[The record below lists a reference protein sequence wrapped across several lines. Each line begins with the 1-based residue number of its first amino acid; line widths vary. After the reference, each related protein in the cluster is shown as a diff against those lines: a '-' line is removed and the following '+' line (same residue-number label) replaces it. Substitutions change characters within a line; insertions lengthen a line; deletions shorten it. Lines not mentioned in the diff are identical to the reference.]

1 MTWPFSGP
9 PLDGLAALLAATIAA
24 IELTW
29 ATRVLACF
37 AGLNTLAARAG
48 RIVMRADVSEWAKE
62 QAMRLMSAKLLA
74 HSLRGAVLLAVVAS
88 PFAVAWTLD
97 ALCPFGLRQAYVD
110 WPARIGLLVLSV
122 VYVVIRR
129 RFRHPKAQSQTES
142 QTALAPR
149 FERDHFERVW
159 QRLALGNRAVVDVTF
174 DMERAAFAP
183 WPESTEA
190 ADAPVFIAGLARAG
204 TTILTRL
211 LHEQHEMASLT
222 YRDLPFPLA
231 PNGWAAVSARLQR
244 RVERAERGH
253 GDGIVH
259 DLDSAEAI
267 EEVFWRHHEG
277 SRYASSTGLSPT
289 PPLPATLA
297 AFRAYVGLVRRRNGG
312 ARYLSKNNANVLRL
326 AALAEAFPS
335 AVVVHPFR
343 TPLQQAQSLLRQHR
357 LARQL
362 AQTDPYRGEFMGW
375 LGHHEF
381 GADQRPFLFP
391 AAPPPNGDR
400 DHIDYWLQLWIS
412 VHTALLAQPEPVRRR
427 QLFLD
432 YDALCAGAAGQ
443 ADRLT
448 AALGLDELALD
459 ALQAAPWRPV
469 DGVSQRLLERA
480 RAIHVG
486 LRVRSLQ
493 SAAGVVGRRDGLTA
507 ANLA

>member
-1 MTWPFSGP
+1 MTWSFPGP
-9 PLDGLAALLAATIAA
+9 PLGGLVALLAATTAA

-37 AGLNTLAARAG
+37 SGLNGLAARAG

-62 QAMRLMSAKLLA
+62 HAMRLMSAKLFA

-88 PFAVAWTLD
+88 PFVAAWAID
-97 ALCPFGLRQAYVD
+97 AIWPFGLRQAYVN

-129 RFRHPKAQSQTES
+129 RFRRPKAQGPAPAKE
-142 QTALAPR
+142 APR
-149 FERDHFERVW
+149 LERDHFERVW

-183 WPESTEA
+183 WPASTEA

-211 LHEQHEMASLT
+211 LHEQHDMASLT

-231 PNGWAAVSARLQR
+231 PNGWAAVSAQLQR

-277 SRYASSTGLSPT
+277 SRYAGPAGLSPT

-297 AFRAYVGLVRRRNGG
+297 AFRDYVGLVRRRNGG

-326 AALAEAFPS
+326 AALTEAFPS
-335 AVVVHPFR
+335 SVLVHPFR

-357 LARQL
+357 LAVEL
-362 AQTDPYRGEFMGW
+362 AQADPYRGAFMGW

-443 ADRLT
+443 AGRLT
-448 AALGLDELALD
+448 AALGIDDLALD
-459 ALQAAPWRPV
+459 ALRAAPWRPV

-493 SAAGVVGRRDGLTA
+493 SAAGVIGRSDGLRA

>member
-1 MTWPFSGP
+1 
-9 PLDGLAALLAATIAA
+9 
-24 IELTW
+24 
-29 ATRVLACF
+29 
-37 AGLNTLAARAG
+37 
-48 RIVMRADVSEWAKE
+48 
-62 QAMRLMSAKLLA
+62 
-74 HSLRGAVLLAVVAS
+74 
-88 PFAVAWTLD
+88 
-97 ALCPFGLRQAYVD
+97 
-110 WPARIGLLVLSV
+110 
-122 VYVVIRR
+122 
-129 RFRHPKAQSQTES
+129 
-142 QTALAPR
+142 
-149 FERDHFERVW
+149 
-159 QRLALGNRAVVDVTF
+159 
-174 DMERAAFAP
+174 
-183 WPESTEA
+183 
-190 ADAPVFIAGLARAG
+190 
-204 TTILTRL
+204 
-211 LHEQHEMASLT
+211 MASLT

-231 PNGWAAVSARLQR
+231 PNGWAAVSARLER
-244 RVERAERGH
+244 HVERAERGH

-277 SRYASSTGLSPT
+277 PRYTGPAGLSPI
-289 PPLPATLA
+289 PPLPATMT
-297 AFRAYVGLVRRRNGG
+297 AFRDYVGLVRRRNGG

-326 AALAEAFPS
+326 AALAEAFPA
-335 AVVVHPFR
+335 AVLVHPFR

-362 AQTDPYRGEFMGW
+362 ATEDPYRGEFMGW

-412 VHTALLAQPEPVRRR
+412 VHTALLAQPETVRRR

-432 YDALCAGAAGQ
+432 YDALCARAAGQ

-448 AALGLDELALD
+448 AALGLDDLALD
-459 ALQAAPWRPV
+459 DLQAAPWRPV

-493 SAAGVVGRRDGLTA
+493 SAFGVTRRGDGLRA
-507 ANLA
+507 INLA

>member
-1 MTWPFSGP
+1 VTGWLLG
-9 PLDGLAALLAATIAA
+9 GLIALLLATIAA

-37 AGLNTLAARAG
+37 AGLNRLAARAG
-48 RIVMRADVSEWAKE
+48 RIVMRGDVSEWAKE

-74 HSLRGAVLLAVVAS
+74 QSLRGAFLLCVVAS
-88 PFAVAWTLD
+88 PLLAAWACDTLW
-97 ALCPFGLRQAYVD
+97 PYGWHQAYVN
-110 WPARIGLLVLSV
+110 WPARIGLLVISV
-122 VYVVIRR
+122 IYVMVRR
-129 RFRHPKAQSQTES
+129 RFRGPKSHAPQMIRAKAQ
-142 QTALAPR
+142 TA
-149 FERDHFERVW
+149 ERTW
-159 QRLALGNRAVVDVTF
+159 QSLALGNRAVVDVTF

-183 WPESTEA
+183 WPQTAETT
-190 ADAPVFIAGLARAG
+190 DAPVFVTGLARAG

-211 LHEQHEMASLT
+211 LHEQHGMASLT

-231 PNGWAAVSARLQR
+231 PNGWAAVSARLDR
-244 RVERAERGH
+244 HVERAERGH
-253 GDGIVH
+253 GDGLSH

-277 SRYASSTGLSPT
+277 PRYSAPRGLSPV
-289 PPLPATLA
+289 PPLPETLT
-297 AFRAYVGLVRRRNGG
+297 AFRDYVGLVRRRNGG

-326 AALAEAFPS
+326 AALAETFPT
-335 AVVVHPFR
+335 AVLVHPFR

-357 LARQL
+357 LAQQL
-362 AQTDPYRGEFMGW
+362 AKDDPYRTAFMGW

-391 AAPPPNGDR
+391 AAPPPHGDR

-412 VHTALLAQPEPVRRR
+412 VHTALLAQPEAVRRR

-432 YDALCAGAAGQ
+432 YDALCAHAAGQ

-448 AALGLDELALD
+448 RALGVDELGLDGLKP
-459 ALQAAPWRPV
+459 APWRPV
-469 DGVSQRLLERA
+469 EGASQRLLERA
-480 RAIHVG
+480 RAVHVG

-493 SAAGVVGRRDGLTA
+493 PAAGVAPHRDGLA
-507 ANLA
+507 AAKLA

>member
-1 MTWPFSGP
+1 MTGL
-9 PLDGLAALLAATIAA
+9 PLGGLGALLVATIVA

-37 AGLNTLAARAG
+37 AGLNGLARRAG

-74 HSLRGAVLLAVVAS
+74 HSLRGALLLAVVAS
-88 PFAVAWTLD
+88 PFLVAWALD
-97 ALCPFGLRQAYVD
+97 ALWPYGLHQAYVN
-110 WPARIGLLVLSV
+110 WPARLGLLALSV
-122 VYVVIRR
+122 VYVMIRR
-129 RFRHPKAQSQTES
+129 RFRRPKTRAIAKTQAADAPAQC
-142 QTALAPR
+142 
-149 FERDHFERVW
+149 FERTW

-183 WPESTEA
+183 WPDSAES
-190 ADAPVFIAGLARAG
+190 ADAPVFVTGLARAG

-211 LHEQHEMASLT
+211 LHEQHGMASLT

-231 PNGWAAVSARLQR
+231 PNGWAAVSARLER
-244 RVERAERGH
+244 HVERTERGH
-253 GDGIVH
+253 GDGLVH

-277 SRYASSTGLSPT
+277 PRYAGPAGLSPT
-289 PPLPATLA
+289 PPLPETMA
-297 AFRAYVGLVRRRNGG
+297 AFRDYVGLVRRRNGG

-326 AALAEAFPS
+326 PALAEAFPE
-335 AVVVHPFR
+335 AVLVHPFR

-362 AQTDPYRGEFMGW
+362 ANEDPYRGEFMGW
-375 LGHHEF
+375 LGHYEF

-432 YDALCAGAAGQ
+432 YDALCAHAAGQ
-443 ADRLT
+443 AGRLT
-448 AALGLDELALD
+448 AALELDDLALD

-493 SAAGVVGRRDGLTA
+493 SSAGVTRRSDGPRA

>member
-1 MTWPFSGP
+1 MTWSFPGP
-9 PLDGLAALLAATIAA
+9 PLGGLVALLVATIAA

-37 AGLNTLAARAG
+37 AGLNGLAARAG

-74 HSLRGAVLLAVVAS
+74 HSLRGAFLLAVVAS
-88 PFAVAWTLD
+88 PFLVAWALDTLW
-97 ALCPFGLRQAYVD
+97 PFGLRQAYVN
-110 WPARIGLLVLSV
+110 WPARIGLLAVSV
-122 VYVVIRR
+122 VYVVVRR
-129 RFRHPKAQSQTES
+129 RFRRPQA
-142 QTALAPR
+142 QTATATKAPAPR

-183 WPESTEA
+183 WPETAET
-190 ADAPVFIAGLARAG
+190 ADAPVFITGLARAG

-231 PNGWAAVSARLQR
+231 PNGWAAVSARLDR
-244 RVERAERGH
+244 HVERAERGH

-277 SRYASSTGLSPT
+277 PRYVGPSGLSPT
-289 PPLPATLA
+289 PPLPETLA
-297 AFRAYVGLVRRRNGG
+297 AFRDYVGLVRRRNGG
-312 ARYLSKNNANVLRL
+312 GRYLSKNNANVLRL
-326 AALAEAFPS
+326 AALAETFPT
-335 AVVVHPFR
+335 AVLVHPFR
-343 TPLQQAQSLLRQHR
+343 TPLQQSQSLLRQHR
-357 LARQL
+357 LAREL
-362 AQTDPYRGEFMGW
+362 AQADPYRGEFMGW

-391 AAPPPNGDR
+391 ACPPPNGDR

-443 ADRLT
+443 AGRLT
-448 AALGLDELALD
+448 AALGLDDLALD
-459 ALQAAPWRPV
+459 ALRAAPWRPV

-493 SAAGVVGRRDGLTA
+493 SAFGITAGIGGLRA
-507 ANLA
+507 VNLA

>member
-1 MTWPFSGP
+1 MSL
-9 PLDGLAALLAATIAA
+9 PLFGGLAALLLATIAA

-29 ATRVLACF
+29 ATRVLTCF
-37 AGLNTLAARAG
+37 AGLNGLAARAG

-62 QAMRLMSAKLLA
+62 QAMRLMSAKMLA
-74 HSLRGAVLLAVVAS
+74 QSLRGAFLLGIVAS
-88 PFAVAWTLD
+88 PFLAAWAVD
-97 ALCPFGLRQAYVD
+97 RVRPYGLHQAYVN
-110 WPARIGLLVLSV
+110 WPARIGLLVISV
-122 VYVVIRR
+122 VYVMIRR
-129 RFRHPKAQSQTES
+129 RFRRPKTQAALPAKGQSS
-142 QTALAPR
+142 
-149 FERDHFERVW
+149 ERAW

-183 WPESTEA
+183 WPETAETT
-190 ADAPVFIAGLARAG
+190 DAPVFVTGLARAG
-204 TTILTRL
+204 TTILTRF

-231 PNGWAAVSARLQR
+231 PNGWAAMSAKLNRH
-244 RVERAERGH
+244 VERAERGH
-253 GDGIVH
+253 GDGIAH

-277 SRYASSTGLSPT
+277 ARYSAPRGLSPVA
-289 PPLPATLA
+289 PLPETMT
-297 AFRAYVGLVRRRNGG
+297 AFRDYVGLVRRRNGG

-326 AALAEAFPS
+326 AALAETFPT
-335 AVVVHPFR
+335 AVLVHPFR

-362 AQTDPYRGEFMGW
+362 AKDDPYRGAFMGW

-400 DHIDYWLQLWIS
+400 DHVDYWLQLWIS
-412 VHTALLAQPEPVRRR
+412 VHTALLAQPEMVRRR

-432 YDALCAGAAGQ
+432 YDALCAHAAGQ
-443 ADRLT
+443 AERLT
-448 AALGLDELALD
+448 TALGLDTLATDDLK
-459 ALQAAPWRPV
+459 AAPWRPV

-493 SAAGVVGRRDGLTA
+493 SAFAPHAGALKA
-507 ANLA
+507 ANQA